1 MYSQVFNLHA
11 ETLKAMAHPKRLEII
26 HLLRDQEMC
35 VSEIQDMLGLP
46 QANLSQHL
54 HILREAGLLTDTKSG
69 KNIYYS
75 LKHPNIIEASD
86 LIRELLIEQ
95 CQNEQLADELT
106 LSMKD
111 LVPLAIDPVCGMRI
125 SPKTASV
132 GAQYEGQKFYFCA
145 TGCYEKFIKDPQAY
159 ARHK

>member
-1 MYSQVFNLHA
+1 MYNQVFNLHA
-11 ETLKAMAHPKRLEII
+11 QILKAMAHPKRLEII

-35 VSEIQDMLGLP
+35 VSEIQEMLGLP

-54 HILREAGLLTDTKSG
+54 QILREANLLNYSKSG
-69 KNIYYS
+69 KNIFYC
-75 LKHPNIIEASD
+75 LKHPNIIKASD
-86 LIRELLIEQ
+86 LIRDLLIDQ

-106 LSMKD
+106 MSMKD
-111 LVPLAIDPVCGMRI
+111 LVPLVIDPVCGMRV

-145 TGCYEKFIKDPQAY
+145 TGCYEKFIKNPQAY
-159 ARHK
+159 VHQK